1 MLFFCRGVEHL
12 QLCIQSINV
21 VESPHLC
28 GIFLMLREELQSSDI
43 PGRSTMRARIHELL
57 DGHLDQ
63 LEAEMK
69 VESQLL

>member
-1 MLFFCRGVEHL
+1 
-12 QLCIQSINV
+12 
-21 VESPHLC
+21 
-28 GIFLMLREELQSSDI
+28 MLREELQSSDI

-69 VESQLL
+69 VKSQLL